1 MQKILFHPAF
11 TAVNRLALGLSLCYF
26 TASCTGIAGL
36 ASGTGGAAGASDTG
50 TSNGQQVGTAPL
62 YKCDHAV
69 TFSVRFKD
77 DTAVL
82 DGTRGH
88 ELLYRDAGGQGEL
101 QSVYSNPLLRA
112 EFGLGTSGKEAI
124 LRDLVQPRVL
134 HCVRQ

>member
-1 MQKILFHPAF
+1 MQTIFFHPAF

-26 TASCTGIAGL
+26 AASCTGLAGS
-36 ASGTGGAAGASDTG
+36 AGGAG
-50 TSNGQQVGTAPL
+50 TPNAQQAGTAPL
-62 YKCDHAV
+62 YKCDHAI
-69 TFSVRFKD
+69 TFSVRFEE

-88 ELLYRDAGGQGEL
+88 ELLDRDAGGQGEL

-124 LRDLVQPRVL
+124 LRDLVQPLVL
-134 HCVRQ
+134 HCERQ

>member
-1 MQKILFHPAF
+1 MQKILFYPVF

-26 TASCTGIAGL
+26 TTSCTGIAG
-36 ASGTGGAAGASDTG
+36 GAAGASGTG
-50 TSNGQQVGTAPL
+50 TPNGQQVGTAPL

-69 TFSVRFKD
+69 TFSVKFAD

-82 DGTRGH
+82 NGTRGH

-112 EFGLGTSGKEAI
+112 EFGLGTSGREAI
-124 LRDLVQPRVL
+124 LRDLVQPLVL
-134 HCVRQ
+134 HCELQ

>member
-1 MQKILFHPAF
+1 MQKICFHPAL

-36 ASGTGGAAGASDTG
+36 AGGADGAGTP
-50 TSNGQQVGTAPL
+50 NGQQVGTAPL
-62 YKCDHAV
+62 YKCDHGV
-69 TFSVRFKD
+69 TFSIRFED

-112 EFGLGTSGKEAI
+112 ELGLGASGKEAI
-124 LRDLVQPRVL
+124 LRDLVQPLVL

>member
-1 MQKILFHPAF
+1 MQKILFYPVF

-36 ASGTGGAAGASDTG
+36 ASGSDTPK
-50 TSNGQQVGTAPL
+50 GQQVGSVPL
-62 YKCDHAV
+62 YKCDHAI
-69 TFSVRFKD
+69 TFSVRFED
-77 DTAVL
+77 DAAVL

-112 EFGLGTSGKEAI
+112 EFGLGTSGNETI
-124 LRDLVQPRVL
+124 LRDLVQPLVL

>member
-1 MQKILFHPAF
+1 MQKIIFYTTF
-11 TAVNRLALGLSLCYF
+11 TAVNRLTLGLSLCYF

-36 ASGTGGAAGASDTG
+36 AGGASGTGKP
-50 TSNGQQVGTAPL
+50 NGQPVGTASL
-62 YKCDHAV
+62 YKCDHAA
-69 TFSVRFKD
+69 TFSVKFAD

-112 EFGLGTSGKEAI
+112 EFGLGASGKDAI
-124 LRDLVQPRVL
+124 LRDLVLPRVL
-134 HCVRQ
+134 HCERQ

>member
-1 MQKILFHPAF
+1 MQKIFFYPAF

-26 TASCTGIAGL
+26 TASCAGL
-36 ASGTGGAAGASDTG
+36 AGLSGGTGGAGGAGTP
-50 TSNGQQVGTAPL
+50 NGQQVGTAPL

-69 TFSVRFKD
+69 TFSVRFAD

-101 QSVYSNPLLRA
+101 QSVYTNPLLRA
-112 EFGLGTSGKEAI
+112 EFGLGASGKEAI
-124 LRDLVQPRVL
+124 LRDLVQPLVL
-134 HCVRQ
+134 HCELQ